1 MEKGSLDPV
10 NKTST
15 QRSRRTATGRSNTR
29 LSIGHSSI
37 TTNKGASTL
46 HQDVEKSCTGGCE
59 LVTRREATFSE
70 HALSEPW
77 RGWSAGHQGRGG
89 DARRGSTSRAREGKG
104 RLNGACI
111 GDAVFSR
118 SCVSVPINK
127 GTQPTNEHEEA
138 CLKVRVPGACDIS
151 PMQGRSFTGR
161 GRCAGQILMD
171 AGARC
176 ASTSCA
182 WHQ

>member
-1 MEKGSLDPV
+1 MGW
-10 NKTST
+10 
-15 QRSRRTATGRSNTR
+15 R
-29 LSIGHSSI
+29 
-37 TTNKGASTL
+37 
-46 HQDVEKSCTGGCE
+46 VE
-59 LVTRREATFSE
+59 LFDI
-70 HALSEPW
+70 P
-77 RGWSAGHQGRGG
+77 
-89 DARRGSTSRAREGKG
+89 RARGERK
-104 RLNGACI
+104 
-111 GDAVFSR
+111 VER
-118 SCVSVPINK
+118 SVHRGCRVSAYQRGCRVSERSVSVPINK

>member
-1 MEKGSLDPV
+1 MTDDHRSTLRARGQRHSRMRAHANAGTLQEFCVSHEYHPAATCRPEMTPEPRSGEVEKGSLDPV

-77 RGWSAGHQGRGG
+77 RGRSAGHQGRGG
-89 DARRGSTSRAREGKG
+89 DARRGLARRVVRHPARARGKEG
-104 RLNGACI
+104 
-111 GDAVFSR
+111 
-118 SCVSVPINK
+118 
-127 GTQPTNEHEEA
+127 
-138 CLKVRVPGACDIS
+138 
-151 PMQGRSFTGR
+151 
-161 GRCAGQILMD
+161 
-171 AGARC
+171 
-176 ASTSCA
+176 
-182 WHQ
+182 